1 MARARITTTTTEQFL
16 TWTRKIGAK
25 LSESEKRLYVRTAK
39 DHLLAGCPILALD
52 VLSSLPEELNLEQ
65 EQHEQIT
72 PPQIDNK
79 KQGLDNEVC

>member
-1 MARARITTTTTEQFL
+1 
-16 TWTRKIGAK
+16 
-25 LSESEKRLYVRTAK
+25 
-39 DHLLAGCPILALD
+39 LD